1 MTKKPTKPE
10 GGNAAEIK
18 KLIAIGMSGGDIE
31 PGKEN
36 EPLPMTE
43 DEFRDWR
50 RRTVA
55 ELISLPAICPARRC
69 RRRRKCCADEAV
81 CLERH
86 RDKAAN
92 RINMMMGWHIA
103 DIFDEEEDDL
113 SW

>member
-1 MTKKPTKPE
+1 MTKKPT
-10 GGNAAEIK
+10 GNAAEIK
-18 KLIAIGMSGGDIE
+18 RLIALRMSGGDIE
-31 PGKEN
+31 PGMEDLSK
-36 EPLPMTE
+36 PLRVPMGE

-55 ELISLPAICPARRC
+55 ELISLPVICPARRC

-86 RDKAAN
+86 RDKAERRVN
-92 RINMMMGWHIA
+92 LMMGWYDA
-103 DIFDEEEDDL
+103 NIFDEEEDDL